1 MKRFHQNLHQGR
13 WDKLTLVEQMAN
25 IGSEVSRTINWKKRS
40 PADAQKSFY
49 RALELIELTLKDPK
63 NKNRLKEICRV
74 KEMLIDWYLGNPF
87 YQSTD
92 QDWQKYFLQFNLA
105 ARINA

>member
-1 MKRFHQNLHQGR
+1 MTRFHQQLHKGR
-13 WDKLTLVEQMAN
+13 WNKLSLIEQMAN
-25 IGSEVSRTINWKKRS
+25 IGSEISRTINWKKRNQNDS
-40 PADAQKSFY
+40 QQAFY

-63 NKNRLKEICRV
+63 NINRIKEVNRV
-74 KEMLIDWYLGNPF
+74 KEMLIDWYLDNPL

-105 ARINA
+105 ARINT